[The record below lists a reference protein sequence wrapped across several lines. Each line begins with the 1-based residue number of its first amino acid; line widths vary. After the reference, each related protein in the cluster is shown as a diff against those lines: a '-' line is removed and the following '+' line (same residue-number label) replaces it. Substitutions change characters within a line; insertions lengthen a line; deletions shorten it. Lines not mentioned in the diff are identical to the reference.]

1 MHTARRTRPSWIASV
16 VVASLF
22 TCVSPP
28 ALAQSTF
35 ASLTGSITDAS
46 GAVLPRV
53 TITVTNTATQGTR
66 TAVSDDTG
74 NYVVPNLDAGAYR
87 IVASLAG
94 FNDQIRETEL
104 LARQTVRV
112 DLQMQITGTQEQVEV
127 IAARPVI
134 ETDRAT
140 IDTSKSGHDINKLAL
155 NFRATTNTSPIVVA
169 TLTSGVQQD
178 TSGGISIAG
187 NLPYMTSF
195 SVDGLAIQNT
205 RGGGP
210 MRDLFPSV
218 ESIEEFKVTTA
229 GNNAEY
235 MQATDITTTTKSG
248 TNRLRGSVFWFNQN
262 SRFASVDR
270 FAPRDAQ
277 GNAIK
282 PELNANTIGGT
293 VGGPILKNRTFFYAT
308 YEGVRRPFE
317 STRSQIVPP
326 DAFRRGDLSSVSRQ
340 LVNPFTL
347 QPYPGNQIPV
357 HPAAAKVLERLFP
370 PPNQSTGAALN
381 RPNLIYNASRDFT
394 IDGVDGR
401 VDHALSASHRLS
413 GRFAMKNR
421 EDKGLSTNPALG
433 DNVSRAE
440 LRQGRFS
447 LNSVL
452 RGSVVHE
459 AKAGLSRQL
468 DTTTFAFA
476 RQAGAFM
483 RELGFVGLPDA
494 PPDGGAPSFE
504 FIRDTSDFI
513 STTPGKPSTV
523 LSNIVQI
530 TDAVTWQKGRH
541 GIKGG
546 FDFEYVEY
554 KDIVSFFSGDDF
566 GAYQFSGDYTGHAFA
581 DFLVGVPFSTRYAY
595 GPVPTNPYAH
605 WWAFYLQDTWR
616 PTSKLTVD
624 FGVRYDLRPPMKD
637 RTNQLGNFDRDFP
650 GGRVVVPNEEALALV
665 PDAVRRSLP
674 NTPFVTA
681 AQAGIPEGLRFTDK
695 NNLNPRLGVAWRPF
709 GDNRTV
715 IRGGIGTYTVPLYG
729 SVNYSLVA
737 TVTSDVPIFF
747 NRRTADGFAITYPN
761 VFPQALRAV
770 PGAGSQDFRR
780 ANQFDLEDPRTTQW
794 TLTVERDLGWNT
806 GLRVSYVGSNTE
818 DIIVSPDLNQIRP
831 NTQGYSALV
840 TTRPFPDWNV
850 VASRDNGAHSRYDG
864 LQTDITKR
872 FSHGLSLD
880 ASYTLARQLSDAG
893 GPVPNTYPAENGPSL
908 LNRFR
913 GRDDDY
919 GPMPFTRR
927 HRFVATFLYQLP
939 FGRDRAFGA
948 DIGRALDLLVG
959 GWDVTGVML
968 AQSGPQL
975 TPFFTGRDPGGIG
988 ANVRGFTSTG
998 RPDQIG
1004 DPTVDDP
1011 TPERYWDRA
1020 AFEIPANNI
1029 GRFGNAEVGSLPGPG
1044 TRVFSMTIGKAFVI
1058 TGRSRVRFEAAF
1070 SNLFDIENLGFPN
1083 RNVGSGTFG
1092 RITDTQ
1098 SVDQAGP
1105 RTVQFSLR
1113 YSF

>member
-1 MHTARRTRPSWIASV
+1 MRFPLL
-16 VVASLF
+16 VASLLVF
-22 TCVSPP
+22 VPPP

-35 ASLTGSITDAS
+35 ATLTGTVTDAS

-53 TITVTNTATQGTR
+53 SITVTNRGTQSAR
-66 TAVSDDTG
+66 TAVSDDIG
-74 NYVVPNLDAGAYR
+74 NYVLPNLDAGMYR
-87 IVASLAG
+87 IVASIPG
-94 FNDQIRETEL
+94 FNETVRETEL

-112 DLQMQITGTQEQVEV
+112 DLQMQITGTKEQIEV
-127 IAARPVI
+127 VGASPVI

-140 IDTSKSGHDINKLAL
+140 IDASKSGDDINRLAL
-155 NFRATTNTSPIVVA
+155 NFRATGSTSPIVVA

-178 TSGGISIAG
+178 SSGGISIAG

-218 ESIEEFKVTTA
+218 ESIQEFKVTTA

-248 TNRLRGSVFWFNQN
+248 TNALRGSIFWFNQN
-262 SRFASVDR
+262 SRFATVDR

-277 GNAIK
+277 GNPIK
-282 PELNANTIGGT
+282 PALNANTMGGT
-293 VGGPILKNRTFFYAT
+293 VGGPILRNRTFFYAT

-317 STRSQIVPP
+317 TTRSQIVPP
-326 DAFRRGDLSSVSRQ
+326 EAFRSGDLSSVSRQ
-340 LVNPFTL
+340 LVNPFTG
-347 QPYPGNQIPV
+347 QPYANNQIPV
-357 HPAAAKVLERLFP
+357 HPAAAKVLDRLFP
-370 PPNQSTGAALN
+370 GPNQPTGTALN

-401 VDHALSASHRLS
+401 VDHALSSAHRLS
-413 GRFAMKNR
+413 GRFAVKNR
-421 EDKGLSTNPALG
+421 EDTGLSTNSALG
-433 DNVSRAE
+433 DDVSRTE
-440 LRQGRFS
+440 LRQVRFTVS
-447 LNSVL
+447 SV
-452 RGSVVHE
+452 RGSFVNE
-459 AKAGLSRQL
+459 AKAGVSRQL

-476 RQAGAFM
+476 GQAGAFM

-494 PPDGGAPSFE
+494 PPGGGAPSFE
-504 FIRDTSDFI
+504 FTRDTSDFI

-530 TDAVTWQKGRH
+530 TDSATWLKGRH
-541 GIKGG
+541 AIKGG

-566 GAYQFSGDYTGHAFA
+566 GAYQFNGDYTGHAFA

-595 GPVPTNPYAH
+595 GPVPTNPYAN
-605 WWAFYLQDTWR
+605 WWGFYAQDTWR

-624 FGVRYDLRPPMKD
+624 YGVRYDLRPPMQD
-637 RTNQLGNFDRDFP
+637 RTNQLGNFDRNFP
-650 GGRVVVPNEEALALV
+650 GGRVVVPNQEALDLV
-665 PDAVRRSLP
+665 PEAVRRSLP

-681 AQAGIPEGLRFTDK
+681 AQGGIPEGLRSTDK
-695 NNLNPRLGVAWRPF
+695 NNWNPRLGVAWRPF
-709 GDNRTV
+709 GGNRTV
-715 IRGGIGTYTVPLYG
+715 IRGGIGSYTVPLYG

-737 TVTSDVPIFF
+737 TVTSDVPVFF
-747 NRRTADGFAITYPN
+747 NRRTPDGFAITYPN

-780 ANQFDLEDPRTTQW
+780 ANQFDLEDPSTTQW
-794 TLTVERDLGWNT
+794 TLTFERDLGWNT
-806 GLRVSYVGSNTE
+806 GLRVSYVGSKTE
-818 DIIVSPDLNQIRP
+818 DIIVSPDLNQLQP

-840 TTRPFPDWNV
+840 NTRPFRDWNV

-864 LQTDITKR
+864 LQTDLTKR

-880 ASYTLARQLSDAG
+880 VSYTFARQLSDAG
-893 GPVPNTYPAENGPSL
+893 GPVPNTYPGENGPSL

-913 GRDDDY
+913 GPDDDY

-927 HRFVATFLYQLP
+927 HRFVSTFLYQLP
-939 FGRDRAFGA
+939 FGQGRTFGRN
-948 DIGRALDLLVG
+948 IGRALDLLVG
-959 GWDVTGVML
+959 GWDVTGVIL
-968 AQSGPQL
+968 GQSGPQL
-975 TPFFTGRDPGGIG
+975 TPFFTGGDPAGIG
-988 ANVRGFTSTG
+988 ANVRGFTSTT

-1004 DPTVDDP
+1004 DPALDNP
-1011 TPERYWDRA
+1011 AAERYWDRA
-1020 AFEIPANNI
+1020 AFVVPANNI
-1029 GRFGNAEVGSLPGPG
+1029 GRFGNAEVGSLLGPG
-1044 TRVFSMTIGKAFVI
+1044 TRVVSMTLGKTFAI
-1058 TGRSRVRFEAAF
+1058 RGRSRVRFESAF

-1083 RNVGSGTFG
+1083 RNVGSAAFG
-1092 RITDTQ
+1092 RITNTQ

>member
-1 MHTARRTRPSWIASV
+1 MRIATFRLWI
-16 VVASLF
+16 SLLF
-22 TCVSPP
+22 LAAIFAFVPPP
-28 ALAQSTF
+28 APAQSTF
-35 ASLTGSITDAS
+35 ATLTGTVTDAS

-53 TITVTNTATQGTR
+53 TITVTNTSTRSTR
-66 TAVSDDTG
+66 TAVSDDVGT
-74 NYVVPNLDAGAYR
+74 YVMPNLDAGTYR
-87 IVASLAG
+87 VVASISG
-94 FNDQIRETEL
+94 FSDQIRETEL

-112 DLQMQITGTQEQVEV
+112 DLQMQISGTKEQIDVV
-127 IAARPVI
+127 GASPVI

-140 IDTSKSGHDINKLAL
+140 IDTSKSGDDINKLAL
-155 NFRATTNTSPIVVA
+155 NFRATTSTSPIVVA
-169 TLTSGVQQD
+169 TLSSGVQQD
-178 TSGGISIAG
+178 SSGGISIAG

-195 SVDGLAIQNT
+195 SVDGVAIQNT

-248 TNRLRGSVFWFNQN
+248 TNTLRGSVFWFNQN

-277 GNAIK
+277 GNPIK
-282 PELNANTIGGT
+282 PELNANTMGGT
-293 VGGPILKNRTFFYAT
+293 VGGPILKNRTFFYTT

-317 STRSQIVPP
+317 TTRSQIVPP
-326 DAFRRGDLSSVSRQ
+326 DAFRSGNLSSVSRQ
-340 LVNPFTL
+340 LVNPFTG
-347 QPYPGNQIPV
+347 QPYPNNQIPV
-357 HPAAAKVLERLFP
+357 HPAAAKVLDRLYP
-370 PPNQSTGAALN
+370 RQNQATGTALN

-401 VDHALSASHRLS
+401 VDHALSLAHRLS
-413 GRFAMKNR
+413 GRVAIKNR
-421 EDKGLSTNPALG
+421 EDTGLSGNPALG
-433 DNVSRAE
+433 NDVSRTE
-440 LRQGRFS
+440 LRQARFTA
-447 LNSVL
+447 NSVL
-452 RGSVVHE
+452 RGSLVNE

-468 DTTTFAFA
+468 DTSTFDFA
-476 RQAGAFM
+476 SQAGAFM

-494 PPDGGAPSFE
+494 PPGGGAPSFE

-530 TDAVTWQKGRH
+530 TDAVTWLKGRH
-541 GIKGG
+541 GVKAG

-566 GAYQFSGDYTGHAFA
+566 GAYQFNGDYTGHAFA
-581 DFLVGVPFSTRYAY
+581 DFLIGVPFSTRYAY
-595 GPVPTNPYAH
+595 GPVPTNPYAN
-605 WWAFYLQDTWR
+605 WWAFYVQDSWR
-616 PTSKLTVD
+616 ATPKLTVD
-624 FGVRYDLRPPMKD
+624 YGMRYDLRPPMQD
-637 RTNQLGNFDRDFP
+637 RSNQLGNFDRDYR
-650 GGRVVVPNEEALALV
+650 GGRVVVPNREALALV

-674 NTPFVTA
+674 NTPFATA
-681 AQAGIPEGLRFTDK
+681 AEAGIPEGLRFTDK
-695 NNLNPRLGVAWRPF
+695 NNWNPRLGIAWRPF

-747 NRRTADGFAITYPN
+747 NRRTADGFAMTYPN

-794 TLTVERDLGWNT
+794 TLTFERDLGWNT
-806 GLRVSYVGSNTE
+806 GLRVSYVGSKTE
-818 DIIVSPDLNQIRP
+818 DIIVSPDLNQIPP
-831 NTQGYSALV
+831 NTQGFSALAN
-840 TTRPFPDWNV
+840 TRPFLDWNV

-864 LQTDITKR
+864 LQTEVTKR
-872 FSHGLSLD
+872 LSHGLSMNV
-880 ASYTLARQLSDAG
+880 SYTLARQLSDAG
-893 GPVPNTYPAENGPSL
+893 GPVPNTYPGENGPSL

-913 GRDDDY
+913 GPDDDY

-939 FGRDRAFGA
+939 FGK
-948 DIGRALDLLVG
+948 GRALGSDIGPVLDLVVG
-959 GWDVTGVML
+959 GWDVTGVL
-968 AQSGPQL
+968 LSQSGPQL
-975 TPFFTGRDPGGIG
+975 TPFFTGGDPAGIG
-988 ANVRGFTSTG
+988 ANVRGFTSTA
-998 RPDQIG
+998 RPDQVG
-1004 DPTVDDP
+1004 DPTLDDP

-1020 AFEIPANNI
+1020 AFVIPANNI
-1029 GRFGNAEVGSLPGPG
+1029 GRFGNAEIGSLNGPG
-1044 TRVFSMTIGKAFVI
+1044 TNVYSMTLGKSFNI
-1058 TGRSRVRFEAAF
+1058 TGHSRVRFEAAF

-1083 RNVGSGTFG
+1083 RNVGQGSFG
-1092 RITDTQ
+1092 RITNTQ

-1105 RTVQFSLR
+1105 RTLQFSLR